1 MRVSVI
7 IPAYNSADTIVAC
20 LESFMDFACE
30 VILVDDG
37 SADGTADLVRSSF
50 PAVRV
55 LQQPHRGVSAARNS
69 GLDAATG
76 EFVAF
81 VDADDRLLPG
91 ALAEACAAV
100 GEAKPDIAILRIL
113 SESGEHYPWQGRFR
127 VGRVYGKDDF
137 LKEGFMRGSV
147 CGCLFKRDFIQRSAL
162 RFPEGISM
170 AEDQL
175 FFNAAVA
182 CGGCI
187 QFLDI
192 PFYQVNER
200 PGSASRRHDETFFQ
214 RLSAALFRAP
224 EMIADDAL
232 CTSVRLSIIL
242 SITSQAVCQRRTPAW
257 ILEVTGLDQVLP
269 LPVRGLKKDRVVV
282 RLLNASYA
290 LFYRLVR
297 IKQFFSNHG

>member
-7 IPAYNSADTIVAC
+7 IPAYNSADTIAAC
-20 LESFMDFACE
+20 LESLMDSAFE

-37 SADGTADLVRSSF
+37 SRDGTADLVRKDF

-55 LQQPHRGVSAARNS
+55 LQQPNRGVSAARNA

-76 EFVAF
+76 EYVAF
-81 VDADDRLLPG
+81 VDADDRLFPG
-91 ALAEACAAV
+91 ALDGACVAA
-100 GEAKPDIAILRIL
+100 GETEPDLLILRIL
-113 SESGEHYPWQGRFR
+113 SERGEHYPWQGRFR
-127 VGRVYGKDDF
+127 AGQDYGKEDF

-147 CGCLFKRDFIQRSAL
+147 CGCLFKREFIRRSSL

-182 CGGCI
+182 CGGRI
-187 QFLDI
+187 QFRDI

-200 PGSASRRHDETFFQ
+200 PGSASRRFDDLYFQ
-214 RLSAALFRAP
+214 RLSSALFRAP
-224 EMIADDAL
+224 EMIPDETL
-232 CTSVRLSIIL
+232 CTLVQLSIIL
-242 SITSQAVCQRRTPAW
+242 TITSQAVRQRRSAVWT
-257 ILEVTGLDQVLP
+257 LEITGLDRALP
-269 LPVRGLKKDRVVV
+269 LSVYGLKRDRGAVW
-282 RLLNASYA
+282 LLNASYS

-297 IKQFFSNHG
+297 LKNLFGNHG